1 MSVSSWLCRNM
12 AGREESET
20 KDPNGTVAGAALQEG
35 KIQTMSEA
43 GFSRKPEPKS
53 LIYTCLADFL
63 EQDPRE

>member
-1 MSVSSWLCRNM
+1 MMSVSSWLCRNM

-20 KDPNGTVAGAALQEG
+20 KDPNGTVTGAAQ
-35 KIQTMSEA
+35 A

-53 LIYTCLADFL
+53 LIYICLADFL